1 MASDTETIPAPETGN
16 KTFSFDDWM
25 ATGSQDNLILGE
37 GWTEIEDEALYKNQS
52 LVSVQIPA
60 SVRVIGHSAF
70 YGASRLAKV
79 TFNKN
84 SKLET
89 IEQGAFRGTQAL
101 KTFQFPANVKEIRQD
116 AFNGTSLD
124 TVRIPKMVTKIG
136 DNAFSNT
143 ADLKEITFEQNSKIA
158 HIGRNAFSGSGLT
171 LVVIGETALERL
183 NAERN
188 TLNLPPF
195 NFGEMPPLHFGENNN
210 FYGKDNVTIV
220 SMTETI
226 NTFALGVTKPG
237 YKKRTLIKKLLRRP
251 KQQTRPSRP
260 RDVTNL
266 VGEFLTGIN
275 PKSRRVLDARSSRLA
290 SPTKGGSRNRKTRKI
305 IHRIR

>member
-1 MASDTETIPAPETGN
+1 MQLLYIIILYIMASDTETIPAPETGN

-89 IEQGAFRGTQAL
+89 IEQGAFRGTKAL

-116 AFNGTSLD
+116 
-124 TVRIPKMVTKIG
+124 
-136 DNAFSNT
+136 
-143 ADLKEITFEQNSKIA
+143 
-158 HIGRNAFSGSGLT
+158 AFSGSGLT

-183 NAERN
+183 NTERN

-251 KQQTRPSRP
+251 KQQTRPSLP

-290 SPTKGGSRNRKTRKI
+290 SPTKGGARNRKTRKI